1 MTRDEASSARLGGEM
16 TVDEMTVDEMTRA
29 AEWMMDAAQV
39 CAAQ

>member
-1 MTRDEASSARLGGEM
+1 MTRDEASSARLGG
-16 TVDEMTVDEMTRA
+16 EMTVDEMTRA